1 MNEIEV
7 HISIDEI
14 TYRVGT
20 LYRQAARGRESVTFR
35 YHEDWLGNAR
45 RFSLEPGLL
54 VSEGAFHPDGDREI
68 FGSIGDSAPDTWG
81 RRLMQRA
88 ERRLANKESRP
99 PRTLHEADYLLG
111 VADVSRLGSLRF
123 KHEADDEFQKPT
135 GEGVPGF
142 VKLGRLLES
151 SRRIELENETDEDL
165 SIIFAPGSS
174 LGGARPKASV
184 VDAQGKLAIA
194 KFPKES
200 DDYSVEIWEH
210 IALLLAARAG
220 INVAT
225 HELQNVD
232 GRYVL
237 ISWRFDRKHEQ
248 RIPFLSA
255 MSLLQARDDGDRA
268 SYPEIVDELSQHGA
282 NTKVDS
288 SELFRRMI
296 FNILVS
302 NVDDHLRN
310 HGFLWAG
317 RKGWVLSPAYDL
329 NPTPTDLKA
338 RILSTNISLDEGSC
352 SIDLA
357 LSQAELFGLTQAIA
371 CEIVSEVGRSVAKWR
386 IVAKSCGR
394 NEREIERMASAFEH
408 GDLAVALKLAGA
420 RSM

>member
-1 MNEIEV
+1 MNDIEV
-7 HISIDEI
+7 HISLEET

-20 LYRQAARGRESVTFR
+20 LYRQAARGRESVSFS
-35 YHEDWLGNAR
+35 YHADWLVNTK
-45 RFSLEPGLL
+45 RFSLEPGLR
-54 VSEGAFHPDGDREI
+54 VGEGAFHPGSDREI
-68 FGSIGDSAPDTWG
+68 FGAIGDSAPDTWG

-88 ERRLANKESRP
+88 ERRLATHDSWP

-123 KHEADDEFQKPT
+123 KYAADDEFQKPT

-142 VKLGRLLES
+142 IKLGRLLES
-151 SRRIELENETDEDL
+151 SQRIEQKNETDEDL

-184 VDAQGKLAIA
+184 VDTQGRLAIA

-210 IALLLAARAG
+210 IALVLAARAG
-220 INVAT
+220 IDVAT
-225 HELQNVD
+225 HELQMVH
-232 GRYVL
+232 GRHVL
-237 ISWRFDRKHEQ
+237 ISWRFDRKEQQ

-255 MSLLQARDDGDRA
+255 MSLLQAKDSDRA
-268 SYPEIVDELSQHGA
+268 SYPEIVDELSQHGG

-288 SELFRRMI
+288 LELFRRMV

-310 HGFLWAG
+310 HGFLWDG
-317 RKGWVLSPAYDL
+317 THGWVLSPAYDL
-329 NPTPTDLKA
+329 NPTPTDLKS
-338 RILSTNISLDEGSC
+338 RVLSTNISVDEGTC

-357 LSQAELFGLTQAIA
+357 LSQAQLFGLSLVSARK
-371 CEIVSEVGRSVAKWR
+371 IVAEVGQAVATWR
-386 IVAKSCGR
+386 EVSKALGQNR
-394 NEREIERMASAFEH
+394 REIERMESAFEH
-408 GDLAVALKLAGA
+408 ADSVMASKML
-420 RSM
+420 S